1 MGAPV
6 IEAAY
11 GRIDDRSPF
20 FCGGSRNFHRFIDGF
35 DAVFVLEVDLETLME
50 RLARRPEEEWGGR
63 ASEREL
69 VARLHATKEDL
80 PVEAII
86 IDATVSIESVVDA
99 ILESRSRR

>member
-11 GRIDDRSPF
+11 GRIDDRSPIVR
-20 FCGGSRNFHRFIDGF
+20 GGSRNFHRFIDGF